1 MNEMLRKRMSATQQ
15 ASEQQTGDA
24 AYEQIFQ
31 MPVPQTETQ
40 FRDVPICK
48 LRPFFT
54 ADIGFHPYPRA
65 KLEAFAEE
73 LKENGLY
80 ERILVRPIA
89 GTDEFEILAGHN
101 RTAAAKLA
109 GWTDIPATV
118 MTVNDQRAISIA
130 IATNLLR
137 RQDLTI
143 IERGKAYKALLD
155 ARNRCGQRNAAVET
169 FGDNRQR
176 YNARKIVAEFFGVT
190 EYEIRKAVKLAQLI
204 LPLAEIVENAPKKL
218 NLACADLIADY
229 DEAAQTAFIEMCQI
243 EGYALNKQTNFY
255 PDFDAIEK
263 AGLDGVKM
271 MLVNYPNMPTG
282 QTPSMELF
290 QKIID
295 FGARHN
301 ILIVHDNPYSFI
313 RNAEHPISIMEAE
326 GAKDVALEMNSLSK
340 GHSMAGWRVG
350 VVVGKKEW
358 IDSILTFKSNM
369 DSGMFYPIQAAAD
382 TALALGEEWFK
393 ELNDIYYGR
402 EKQAYELLD
411 ALGCRYRKGQAGLF
425 VWAELPEGYEGD
437 SFAFSDEVMEKTDV
451 FLTPG
456 GIFGS
461 EGNGYIRITLCCPE
475 ALLKKATEKIKAAF
489 GK

>member
-1 MNEMLRKRMSATQQ
+1 MARANMNEMLRKRMSATQQ

-48 LRPFFT
+48 LHPFYT
-54 ADIGFHPYPRA
+54 ADIGFHPYPRD
-65 KLEAFAEE
+65 KLEVFAEE

-109 GWTDIPATV
+109 GWTDISATV
-118 MTVNDQRAISIA
+118 MAVNDQRAISIA

-204 LPLAEIVENAPKKL
+204 PPLAEIVENEPKKL

-229 DEAAQTAFIEMCQI
+229 DEAAQTAFIEMCRI
-243 EGYALNKQTNFY
+243 DGYALNKQT
-255 PDFDAIEK
+255 
-263 AGLDGVKM
+263 M
-271 MLVNYPNMPTG
+271 
-282 QTPSMELF
+282 
-290 QKIID
+290 
-295 FGARHN
+295 
-301 ILIVHDNPYSFI
+301 SFI
-313 RNAEHPISIMEAE
+313 QTQCPPPAADQQAIYAAWREAR
-326 GAKDVALEMNSLSK
+326 AKAAQRAAAPPKKLSFDRKCFAPYLSK
-340 GHSMAGWRVG
+340 
-350 VVVGKKEW
+350 
-358 IDSILTFKSNM
+358 FKS
-369 DSGMFYPIQAAAD
+369 D
-382 TALALGEEWFK
+382 K
-393 ELNDIYYGR
+393 EIEDLFLEFLR
-402 EKQAYELLD
+402 Q
-411 ALGCRYRKGQAGLF
+411 RAG
-425 VWAELPEGYEGD
+425 
-437 SFAFSDEVMEKTDV
+437 
-451 FLTPG
+451 
-456 GIFGS
+456 
-461 EGNGYIRITLCCPE
+461 
-475 ALLKKATEKIKAAF
+475 
-489 GK
+489 

>member
-1 MNEMLRKRMSATQQ
+1 MSAPQQ

-24 AYEQIFQ
+24 AYERIFQ
-31 MPVPQTETQ
+31 MPVQQAETQ
-40 FRDVPICK
+40 FCDVPVDK

-54 ADIGFHPYPRA
+54 ADIGFHPYPST

-204 LPLAEIVENAPKKL
+204 PPLAEIVETQPKKL
-218 NLACADLIADY
+218 NLTCADLIADY
-229 DEAAQTAFIEMCQI
+229 DEPTQEAFIEMCQI
-243 EGYALNKQTNFY
+243 EGYALNKQTMAFIQAQCPPPSADQQAIY
-255 PDFDAIEK
+255 AAWRKARAKASQRAAAPPKKLSFDRKRFAPYLSKFKSDKEIE
-263 AGLDGVKM
+263 
-271 MLVNYPNMPTG
+271 
-282 QTPSMELF
+282 ELF
-290 QKIID
+290 
-295 FGARHN
+295 
-301 ILIVHDNPYSFI
+301 ILF
-313 RNAEHPISIMEAE
+313 
-326 GAKDVALEMNSLSK
+326 L
-340 GHSMAGWRVG
+340 
-350 VVVGKKEW
+350 
-358 IDSILTFKSNM
+358 
-369 DSGMFYPIQAAAD
+369 
-382 TALALGEEWFK
+382 
-393 ELNDIYYGR
+393 
-402 EKQAYELLD
+402 KQHT
-411 ALGCRYRKGQAGLF
+411 GL
-425 VWAELPEGYEGD
+425 P
-437 SFAFSDEVMEKTDV
+437 
-451 FLTPG
+451 
-456 GIFGS
+456 
-461 EGNGYIRITLCCPE
+461 
-475 ALLKKATEKIKAAF
+475 
-489 GK
+489 

>member
-15 ASEQQTGDA
+15 ASEQQTGDK

-48 LRPFFT
+48 LHPFYT

-101 RTAAAKLA
+101 RTEAAKLA

-118 MTVNDQRAISIA
+118 MNVNDQRAISIA

-155 ARNRCGQRNAAVET
+155 ARNRHGFRTDLTSGES
-169 FGDNRQR
+169 RQK
-176 YNARKIVAEFFGVT
+176 YSARGIVAEFFGVT

-204 LPLAEIVENAPKKL
+204 LPLAEIVENEPKKL

-229 DEAAQTAFIEMCQI
+229 DTATQTAFVEMCQI
-243 EGYALNKQTNFY
+243 EGYALNKQTGFY
-255 PDFDAIEK
+255 PDFEAIEK

-282 QTPSMELF
+282 QTPTMELF
-290 QKIID
+290 QKIVD

-313 RNAEHPISIMEAE
+313 LNDNPMSILAVP
-326 GAKDVALEMNSLSK
+326 GSKDICIEMNSLSK
-340 GHSMAGWRVG
+340 SHNMSGWRIG
-350 VVVGKKEW
+350 MLASNPQFIEW
-358 IDSILTFKSNM
+358 ILKVKSNI
-369 DSGMFYPIQAAAD
+369 DSGMFRPLQMAA
-382 TALALGEEWFK
+382 TKALSCGQEWYDQ
-393 ELNDIYYGR
+393 LNEVYRNRRDIA
-402 EKQAYELLD
+402 EKIMK
-411 ALGCRYRKGQAGLF
+411 ALGCSYDPSQAGLF
-425 VWAELPEGYEGD
+425 VWGKIPDSATDAESL
-437 SFAFSDEVMEKTDV
+437 ADEILYNAHV
-451 FLTPG
+451 FITPG
-456 GIFGS
+456 FIFGS
-461 EGNGYIRITLCCPE
+461 RGNRYIRISLCAPEKKMQE
-475 ALLKKATEKIKAAF
+475 ALHRIEKNQIK
-489 GK
+489 

>member
-40 FRDVPICK
+40 FRDVPVCK
-48 LRPFFT
+48 LHPFFT

-204 LPLAEIVENAPKKL
+204 PPLAEIVENAPKKL
-218 NLACADLIADY
+218 NLACADLITDY
-229 DEAAQTAFIEMCQI
+229 DAATQAAFIEMCQI
-243 EGYALNKQTNFY
+243 EDYALNRQTMVSIQAQCPPPSADQQAIY
-255 PDFDAIEK
+255 AAWREARAKAVQRAAAPLKKLSFDRKRFA
-263 AGLDGVKM
+263 
-271 MLVNYPNMPTG
+271 
-282 QTPSMELF
+282 
-290 QKIID
+290 
-295 FGARHN
+295 
-301 ILIVHDNPYSFI
+301 PY
-313 RNAEHPISIMEAE
+313 
-326 GAKDVALEMNSLSK
+326 LSK
-340 GHSMAGWRVG
+340 
-350 VVVGKKEW
+350 
-358 IDSILTFKSNM
+358 FKS
-369 DSGMFYPIQAAAD
+369 D
-382 TALALGEEWFK
+382 K
-393 ELNDIYYGR
+393 EIEDLFLEFLR
-402 EKQAYELLD
+402 Q
-411 ALGCRYRKGQAGLF
+411 RAG
-425 VWAELPEGYEGD
+425 
-437 SFAFSDEVMEKTDV
+437 
-451 FLTPG
+451 
-456 GIFGS
+456 
-461 EGNGYIRITLCCPE
+461 
-475 ALLKKATEKIKAAF
+475 
-489 GK
+489 

>member
-1 MNEMLRKRMSATQQ
+1 MNEMLRRRMSATQQ

-40 FRDVPICK
+40 FRDVPISK

-54 ADIGFHPYPRA
+54 ADIGFHPYPRS

-118 MTVNDQRAISIA
+118 MSVNDQRAISIA

-143 IERGKAYKALLD
+143 IERGKADKALLD

-204 LPLAEIVENAPKKL
+204 PPLAEIVENEPKKL

-229 DEAAQTAFIEMCQI
+229 DESAQTAFIEMCQI
-243 EGYALNKQTNFY
+243 EGYALNKQTMTSIQTQCPPPTADQQAIY
-255 PDFDAIEK
+255 AAWREARAKAMQRAAAPPKKLSFDRKRFA
-263 AGLDGVKM
+263 
-271 MLVNYPNMPTG
+271 
-282 QTPSMELF
+282 
-290 QKIID
+290 
-295 FGARHN
+295 
-301 ILIVHDNPYSFI
+301 PY
-313 RNAEHPISIMEAE
+313 
-326 GAKDVALEMNSLSK
+326 LSK
-340 GHSMAGWRVG
+340 
-350 VVVGKKEW
+350 
-358 IDSILTFKSNM
+358 FKS
-369 DSGMFYPIQAAAD
+369 D
-382 TALALGEEWFK
+382 K
-393 ELNDIYYGR
+393 EIED
-402 EKQAYELLD
+402 
-411 ALGCRYRKGQAGLF
+411 LF
-425 VWAELPEGYEGD
+425 LE
-437 SFAFSDEVMEKTDV
+437 
-451 FLTPG
+451 FLRQRSSVQP
-456 GIFGS
+456 
-461 EGNGYIRITLCCPE
+461 
-475 ALLKKATEKIKAAF
+475 
-489 GK
+489 

>member
-1 MNEMLRKRMSATQQ
+1 MARANMNEMLRKRMSATQQ

-31 MPVPQTETQ
+31 MPVPRTETQ
-40 FRDVPICK
+40 FRDVPVCK
-48 LRPFFT
+48 LHPFYT

-143 IERGKAYKALLD
+143 IERGKAYQALLD

-204 LPLAEIVENAPKKL
+204 LPLAEIVENEPKKL

-229 DEAAQTAFIEMCQI
+229 DKSAQTAFIEMCQI
-243 EGYALNKQTNFY
+243 DGYALNKQTTAFIQAQC
-255 PDFDAIEK
+255 PPPSADQQAIYAAWREAREK
-263 AGLDGVKM
+263 ATSRAAAPPKKLSFDRKR
-271 MLVNYPNMPTG
+271 
-282 QTPSMELF
+282 F
-290 QKIID
+290 
-295 FGARHN
+295 A
-301 ILIVHDNPYSFI
+301 PY
-313 RNAEHPISIMEAE
+313 
-326 GAKDVALEMNSLSK
+326 LSK
-340 GHSMAGWRVG
+340 
-350 VVVGKKEW
+350 
-358 IDSILTFKSNM
+358 FKS
-369 DSGMFYPIQAAAD
+369 D
-382 TALALGEEWFK
+382 K
-393 ELNDIYYGR
+393 EIEDLFLEFLR
-402 EKQAYELLD
+402 Q
-411 ALGCRYRKGQAGLF
+411 RAG
-425 VWAELPEGYEGD
+425 
-437 SFAFSDEVMEKTDV
+437 
-451 FLTPG
+451 
-456 GIFGS
+456 
-461 EGNGYIRITLCCPE
+461 
-475 ALLKKATEKIKAAF
+475 
-489 GK
+489 

>member
-1 MNEMLRKRMSATQQ
+1 MARTNMNELLRKRMAATQQ

-24 AYEQIFQ
+24 AYERIFQ
-31 MPVPQTETQ
+31 MPVQWTETQ
-40 FRDVPICK
+40 FCDVPVDK

-101 RTAAAKLA
+101 RTAAAELA

-118 MTVNDQRAISIA
+118 MAVNDQRAISIA

-204 LPLAEIVENAPKKL
+204 LPLAEIVENEPKKL

-229 DEAAQTAFIEMCQI
+229 DKSAQTAFIEMCQI
-243 EGYALNKQTNFY
+243 DGYALNKQTMAFIQAQC
-255 PDFDAIEK
+255 PPPSADQQAIYVAWREAREK
-263 AGLDGVKM
+263 ATSRAAAPPKKLSFDRKR
-271 MLVNYPNMPTG
+271 
-282 QTPSMELF
+282 F
-290 QKIID
+290 
-295 FGARHN
+295 A
-301 ILIVHDNPYSFI
+301 PY
-313 RNAEHPISIMEAE
+313 
-326 GAKDVALEMNSLSK
+326 LSK
-340 GHSMAGWRVG
+340 
-350 VVVGKKEW
+350 
-358 IDSILTFKSNM
+358 FKS
-369 DSGMFYPIQAAAD
+369 D
-382 TALALGEEWFK
+382 K
-393 ELNDIYYGR
+393 EIEDLFLEFLR
-402 EKQAYELLD
+402 Q
-411 ALGCRYRKGQAGLF
+411 RAG
-425 VWAELPEGYEGD
+425 
-437 SFAFSDEVMEKTDV
+437 
-451 FLTPG
+451 
-456 GIFGS
+456 
-461 EGNGYIRITLCCPE
+461 
-475 ALLKKATEKIKAAF
+475 
-489 GK
+489 

>member
-54 ADIGFHPYPRA
+54 ADIGFHPYPHA

-143 IERGKAYKALLD
+143 IERGKAYQALLD
-155 ARNRCGQRNAAVET
+155 ARNRRGQRNAAVET

-243 EGYALNKQTNFY
+243 EGYALNKQAMASIQAQCPPPSADQQAIY
-255 PDFDAIEK
+255 AAWREVRAKEAQCAAAPPEKLSFDRKRFA
-263 AGLDGVKM
+263 
-271 MLVNYPNMPTG
+271 
-282 QTPSMELF
+282 
-290 QKIID
+290 
-295 FGARHN
+295 
-301 ILIVHDNPYSFI
+301 PY
-313 RNAEHPISIMEAE
+313 
-326 GAKDVALEMNSLSK
+326 LSK
-340 GHSMAGWRVG
+340 
-350 VVVGKKEW
+350 
-358 IDSILTFKSNM
+358 FKS
-369 DSGMFYPIQAAAD
+369 D
-382 TALALGEEWFK
+382 K
-393 ELNDIYYGR
+393 EIED
-402 EKQAYELLD
+402 
-411 ALGCRYRKGQAGLF
+411 LF
-425 VWAELPEGYEGD
+425 LE
-437 SFAFSDEVMEKTDV
+437 
-451 FLTPG
+451 FL
-456 GIFGS
+456 
-461 EGNGYIRITLCCPE
+461 RQRR
-475 ALLKKATEKIKAAF
+475 LK
-489 GK
+489 

>member
-1 MNEMLRKRMSATQQ
+1 MARANMNEMLRKRMSATQQ

-40 FRDVPICK
+40 FRDIPIGK

-54 ADIGFHPYPRA
+54 ADIGFHPYPRN

-73 LKENGLY
+73 LNENGLY

-109 GWTDIPATV
+109 GWTDIPATI
-118 MTVNDQRAISIA
+118 MAASDQRAISIA

-204 LPLAEIVENAPKKL
+204 LPLAEIVENEPKKL

-229 DEAAQTAFIEMCQI
+229 DAATQTAFIEMCQI
-243 EGYALNKQTNFY
+243 EGYALNKQTMVFIQAQCPPPSADQQAIY
-255 PDFDAIEK
+255 AAWREARAKEAQRAAAPPKKLSFDRKRFA
-263 AGLDGVKM
+263 
-271 MLVNYPNMPTG
+271 
-282 QTPSMELF
+282 
-290 QKIID
+290 
-295 FGARHN
+295 
-301 ILIVHDNPYSFI
+301 PY
-313 RNAEHPISIMEAE
+313 
-326 GAKDVALEMNSLSK
+326 LSK
-340 GHSMAGWRVG
+340 
-350 VVVGKKEW
+350 
-358 IDSILTFKSNM
+358 FKS
-369 DSGMFYPIQAAAD
+369 D
-382 TALALGEEWFK
+382 K
-393 ELNDIYYGR
+393 EIEDLFLEFLR
-402 EKQAYELLD
+402 Q
-411 ALGCRYRKGQAGLF
+411 RAG
-425 VWAELPEGYEGD
+425 
-437 SFAFSDEVMEKTDV
+437 
-451 FLTPG
+451 
-456 GIFGS
+456 
-461 EGNGYIRITLCCPE
+461 
-475 ALLKKATEKIKAAF
+475 
-489 GK
+489 

>member
-15 ASEQQTGDA
+15 ASEQQTGDK

-48 LRPFFT
+48 LHPFYT

-65 KLEAFAEE
+65 KLEAFADE

-101 RTAAAKLA
+101 RTEAAKLA

-204 LPLAEIVENAPKKL
+204 LPLAEIVENEPKKL
-218 NLACADLIADY
+218 NLTCADLIADY
-229 DEAAQTAFIEMCQI
+229 DETAQTAFIEMCQI
-243 EGYALNKQTNFY
+243 EGYALKRPF
-255 PDFDAIEK
+255 
-263 AGLDGVKM
+263 
-271 MLVNYPNMPTG
+271 
-282 QTPSMELF
+282 
-290 QKIID
+290 
-295 FGARHN
+295 RHN
-301 ILIVHDNPYSFI
+301 AHRHQRTNRQFTP
-313 RNAEHPISIMEAE
+313 H
-326 GAKDVALEMNSLSK
+326 G
-340 GHSMAGWRVG
+340 
-350 VVVGKKEW
+350 GKCGQKKR
-358 IDSILTFKSNM
+358 SVQPHRQKS
-369 DSGMFYPIQAAAD
+369 
-382 TALALGEEWFK
+382 
-393 ELNDIYYGR
+393 
-402 EKQAYELLD
+402 
-411 ALGCRYRKGQAGLF
+411 
-425 VWAELPEGYEGD
+425 
-437 SFAFSDEVMEKTDV
+437 
-451 FLTPG
+451 
-456 GIFGS
+456 
-461 EGNGYIRITLCCPE
+461 
-475 ALLKKATEKIKAAF
+475 
-489 GK
+489 

>member
-48 LRPFFT
+48 LHPFYT
-54 ADIGFHPYPRA
+54 ADIGFHPYPHA

-89 GTDEFEILAGHN
+89 GTDEFELLAGHN
-101 RTAAAKLA
+101 RTEAAKLA

-118 MTVNDQRAISIA
+118 MAVNDQRAISIA

-204 LPLAEIVENAPKKL
+204 PPLAEIVENEPKKL

-229 DEAAQTAFIEMCQI
+229 DESAQTAFIEMCQI
-243 EGYALNKQTNFY
+243 EDYALNKQTMAFIQAQCPPPAADQQAIY
-255 PDFDAIEK
+255 AAWREARAKAAQRAAAPPKKLSFDRKRFA
-263 AGLDGVKM
+263 
-271 MLVNYPNMPTG
+271 
-282 QTPSMELF
+282 
-290 QKIID
+290 
-295 FGARHN
+295 
-301 ILIVHDNPYSFI
+301 PY
-313 RNAEHPISIMEAE
+313 
-326 GAKDVALEMNSLSK
+326 LSK
-340 GHSMAGWRVG
+340 
-350 VVVGKKEW
+350 
-358 IDSILTFKSNM
+358 FKS
-369 DSGMFYPIQAAAD
+369 D
-382 TALALGEEWFK
+382 K
-393 ELNDIYYGR
+393 EIEDLFLEFLR
-402 EKQAYELLD
+402 Q
-411 ALGCRYRKGQAGLF
+411 RAG
-425 VWAELPEGYEGD
+425 
-437 SFAFSDEVMEKTDV
+437 
-451 FLTPG
+451 
-456 GIFGS
+456 
-461 EGNGYIRITLCCPE
+461 
-475 ALLKKATEKIKAAF
+475 
-489 GK
+489 

>member
-118 MTVNDQRAISIA
+118 MAVNDQRAISIA

-204 LPLAEIVENAPKKL
+204 PPLAEIVENEPKKL

-229 DEAAQTAFIEMCQI
+229 DEAAQTAFIEMCRI
-243 EGYALNKQTNFY
+243 DGYALNKQTMTFIQTHCPPPTADQQAIY
-255 PDFDAIEK
+255 AAWREARAKAMQRAAAPPKKLSFDRKRFA
-263 AGLDGVKM
+263 
-271 MLVNYPNMPTG
+271 
-282 QTPSMELF
+282 
-290 QKIID
+290 
-295 FGARHN
+295 
-301 ILIVHDNPYSFI
+301 PY
-313 RNAEHPISIMEAE
+313 
-326 GAKDVALEMNSLSK
+326 LSK
-340 GHSMAGWRVG
+340 FKSDKEIKDLFLEFLRQRVG
-350 VVVGKKEW
+350 
-358 IDSILTFKSNM
+358 
-369 DSGMFYPIQAAAD
+369 
-382 TALALGEEWFK
+382 
-393 ELNDIYYGR
+393 
-402 EKQAYELLD
+402 
-411 ALGCRYRKGQAGLF
+411 
-425 VWAELPEGYEGD
+425 
-437 SFAFSDEVMEKTDV
+437 
-451 FLTPG
+451 
-456 GIFGS
+456 
-461 EGNGYIRITLCCPE
+461 
-475 ALLKKATEKIKAAF
+475 
-489 GK
+489 

>member
-24 AYEQIFQ
+24 AYAQIFQ

-48 LRPFFT
+48 LHPFYT
-54 ADIGFHPYPRA
+54 ADIGFHPYPHA

-89 GTDEFEILAGHN
+89 GTDEFELLAGHN
-101 RTAAAKLA
+101 RTEAAKLA

-118 MTVNDQRAISIA
+118 MAVNDQRAISIA

-190 EYEIRKAVKLAQLI
+190 EYEIRKAIKLAQLI
-204 LPLAEIVENAPKKL
+204 PPLAEIVENEPKKL

-229 DEAAQTAFIEMCQI
+229 DESAQTAFIEMCQI
-243 EGYALNKQTNFY
+243 EDYALNKQTMAFIQAQCPPPAADQQAIY
-255 PDFDAIEK
+255 AAWREARAKAAQRAAAPPKKLSFDRKRFA
-263 AGLDGVKM
+263 
-271 MLVNYPNMPTG
+271 
-282 QTPSMELF
+282 
-290 QKIID
+290 
-295 FGARHN
+295 
-301 ILIVHDNPYSFI
+301 PY
-313 RNAEHPISIMEAE
+313 
-326 GAKDVALEMNSLSK
+326 LSK
-340 GHSMAGWRVG
+340 
-350 VVVGKKEW
+350 
-358 IDSILTFKSNM
+358 FKS
-369 DSGMFYPIQAAAD
+369 D
-382 TALALGEEWFK
+382 K
-393 ELNDIYYGR
+393 EIEDLFLEFLR
-402 EKQAYELLD
+402 Q
-411 ALGCRYRKGQAGLF
+411 RAG
-425 VWAELPEGYEGD
+425 
-437 SFAFSDEVMEKTDV
+437 
-451 FLTPG
+451 
-456 GIFGS
+456 
-461 EGNGYIRITLCCPE
+461 
-475 ALLKKATEKIKAAF
+475 
-489 GK
+489 

>member
-31 MPVPQTETQ
+31 MPVSQTETQ
-40 FRDVPICK
+40 FRDVPVCK
-48 LRPFFT
+48 LHPFYT
-54 ADIGFHPYPRA
+54 ADIGFHPYPHA

-118 MTVNDQRAISIA
+118 MAVNDQRAISIA

-204 LPLAEIVENAPKKL
+204 PPLAEIVENEPKKL

-229 DEAAQTAFIEMCQI
+229 DAATQAAFIEMCRI
-243 EGYALNKQTNFY
+243 DGYALNKQTVTFIQAQCPPPSADQQAIY
-255 PDFDAIEK
+255 AAWREARAKETQRAAAPPKKLSFDRKRFA
-263 AGLDGVKM
+263 
-271 MLVNYPNMPTG
+271 
-282 QTPSMELF
+282 
-290 QKIID
+290 
-295 FGARHN
+295 
-301 ILIVHDNPYSFI
+301 PY
-313 RNAEHPISIMEAE
+313 
-326 GAKDVALEMNSLSK
+326 LSK
-340 GHSMAGWRVG
+340 
-350 VVVGKKEW
+350 
-358 IDSILTFKSNM
+358 FKS
-369 DSGMFYPIQAAAD
+369 D
-382 TALALGEEWFK
+382 K
-393 ELNDIYYGR
+393 EIED
-402 EKQAYELLD
+402 
-411 ALGCRYRKGQAGLF
+411 LF
-425 VWAELPEGYEGD
+425 LE
-437 SFAFSDEVMEKTDV
+437 
-451 FLTPG
+451 FL
-456 GIFGS
+456 
-461 EGNGYIRITLCCPE
+461 RQHVLC
-475 ALLKKATEKIKAAF
+475 
-489 GK
+489 

>member
-40 FRDVPICK
+40 FRDVPVCK
-48 LRPFFT
+48 LHPFFT
-54 ADIGFHPYPRA
+54 ADIGFHPYPHA

-204 LPLAEIVENAPKKL
+204 SPLAEIVENEPRKL
-218 NLACADLIADY
+218 NLACADLITDY
-229 DEAAQTAFIEMCQI
+229 DAATQAAFIEMCQI
-243 EGYALNKQTNFY
+243 EGYALNKQAMASIQAQCPPPTADQQAIY
-255 PDFDAIEK
+255 AAWREAQARETQRAAAPPKKLSFDRKRFA
-263 AGLDGVKM
+263 
-271 MLVNYPNMPTG
+271 
-282 QTPSMELF
+282 
-290 QKIID
+290 
-295 FGARHN
+295 
-301 ILIVHDNPYSFI
+301 PY
-313 RNAEHPISIMEAE
+313 
-326 GAKDVALEMNSLSK
+326 LSK
-340 GHSMAGWRVG
+340 
-350 VVVGKKEW
+350 
-358 IDSILTFKSNM
+358 FKS
-369 DSGMFYPIQAAAD
+369 D
-382 TALALGEEWFK
+382 K
-393 ELNDIYYGR
+393 EIEDLFLEFLR
-402 EKQAYELLD
+402 Q
-411 ALGCRYRKGQAGLF
+411 RAG
-425 VWAELPEGYEGD
+425 
-437 SFAFSDEVMEKTDV
+437 
-451 FLTPG
+451 
-456 GIFGS
+456 
-461 EGNGYIRITLCCPE
+461 
-475 ALLKKATEKIKAAF
+475 
-489 GK
+489 

>member
-40 FRDVPICK
+40 FRDVPISK

-54 ADIGFHPYPRA
+54 ADIGFHPYPLA
-65 KLEAFAEE
+65 KQEAFSEE

-89 GTDEFEILAGHN
+89 GTDEFEILAGHT

-118 MTVNDQRAISIA
+118 MAVNDQRAISIA

-143 IERGKAYKALLD
+143 IERGKAYQALLD

-204 LPLAEIVENAPKKL
+204 PPLAEIVENEPKKL

-229 DEAAQTAFIEMCQI
+229 DTATQAAFIEMYQI
-243 EGYALNKQTNFY
+243 EGYSLNKQTVAFIQSQCPPPAADQQAIY
-255 PDFDAIEK
+255 AAWREARAKETQRAAAPPKKLSFDRKRFA
-263 AGLDGVKM
+263 
-271 MLVNYPNMPTG
+271 
-282 QTPSMELF
+282 
-290 QKIID
+290 
-295 FGARHN
+295 
-301 ILIVHDNPYSFI
+301 PY
-313 RNAEHPISIMEAE
+313 
-326 GAKDVALEMNSLSK
+326 LSK
-340 GHSMAGWRVG
+340 
-350 VVVGKKEW
+350 
-358 IDSILTFKSNM
+358 FKS
-369 DSGMFYPIQAAAD
+369 D
-382 TALALGEEWFK
+382 K
-393 ELNDIYYGR
+393 EIEDLFLEFLR
-402 EKQAYELLD
+402 Q
-411 ALGCRYRKGQAGLF
+411 RAG
-425 VWAELPEGYEGD
+425 
-437 SFAFSDEVMEKTDV
+437 
-451 FLTPG
+451 
-456 GIFGS
+456 
-461 EGNGYIRITLCCPE
+461 
-475 ALLKKATEKIKAAF
+475 
-489 GK
+489 

>member
-1 MNEMLRKRMSATQQ
+1 MARANMNEMLRKRMSVTQQ

-24 AYEQIFQ
+24 AYAQIFQ

-48 LRPFFT
+48 LHPFYT
-54 ADIGFHPYPRA
+54 ADIGFHPYPHA

-101 RTAAAKLA
+101 RTEAAKLA

-118 MTVNDQRAISIA
+118 MAVNDQRAISIA

-204 LPLAEIVENAPKKL
+204 PPLAEIVENEPKKL

-229 DEAAQTAFIEMCQI
+229 DEAAQTAFIEMCRI
-243 EGYALNKQTNFY
+243 DGYALNKQT
-255 PDFDAIEK
+255 
-263 AGLDGVKM
+263 M
-271 MLVNYPNMPTG
+271 
-282 QTPSMELF
+282 
-290 QKIID
+290 
-295 FGARHN
+295 
-301 ILIVHDNPYSFI
+301 SFI
-313 RNAEHPISIMEAE
+313 QTQCPPPAADQQAIYAAWREAR
-326 GAKDVALEMNSLSK
+326 AKAAQRAAAPPKKLSFDRKCFAPYLSK
-340 GHSMAGWRVG
+340 
-350 VVVGKKEW
+350 
-358 IDSILTFKSNM
+358 FKS
-369 DSGMFYPIQAAAD
+369 D
-382 TALALGEEWFK
+382 K
-393 ELNDIYYGR
+393 EIEDLFLEFLR
-402 EKQAYELLD
+402 Q
-411 ALGCRYRKGQAGLF
+411 RAG
-425 VWAELPEGYEGD
+425 
-437 SFAFSDEVMEKTDV
+437 
-451 FLTPG
+451 
-456 GIFGS
+456 
-461 EGNGYIRITLCCPE
+461 
-475 ALLKKATEKIKAAF
+475 
-489 GK
+489 